1 MENNILGPEGRLK
14 EDLSPVDQI
23 CCSEQ
28 EMESR
33 MLPLKQECVKDS
45 PINDEE
51 TRNNRE
57 DEMETRIL
65 PPQNRN
71 VQRIAILMMVKHERL

>member
-1 MENNILGPEGRLK
+1 
-14 EDLSPVDQI
+14 
-23 CCSEQ
+23 
-28 EMESR
+28 
-33 MLPLKQECVKDS
+33 MLPLKQEYLKAS

-65 PPQNRN
+65 PPLEQESAKDSHINDEETRKN
-71 VQRIAILMMVKHERL
+71 IVEKIIEE